1 MFYKVFINMKI
12 IITESQ
18 KKSINVELQ
27 NMIKNDGWK
36 TASKFV
42 GGTDN
47 LKKLAGIETPM
58 DFLNLFNDLNVVQ
71 SKNNPNRVHYLDIK
85 NNNVMV
91 YNGGNVNIDFD
102 KIWSFLGEGFG
113 LDFYQTKKLTEL
125 WLSDAYNLKGMRTTY
140 YDYTVPF

>member
-1 MFYKVFINMKI
+1 MKI

-18 KKSINVELQ
+18 KKSINVEFQ
-27 NMIKNDGWK
+27 NMIKNDSWK

-91 YNGGNVNIDFD
+91 YNGGKVNIDFD

-125 WLSDAYNLKGMRTTY
+125 WLSDAYNLKGTRTTY
-140 YDYTVPF
+140 YDYTEPL